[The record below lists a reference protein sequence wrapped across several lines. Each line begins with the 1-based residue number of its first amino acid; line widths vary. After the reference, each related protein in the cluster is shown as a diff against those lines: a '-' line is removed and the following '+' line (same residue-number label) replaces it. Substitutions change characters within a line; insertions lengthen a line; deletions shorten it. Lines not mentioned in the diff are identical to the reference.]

1 MNYKKNINKYWT
13 RCIKTITAIIL
24 AALLLLTIT
33 SCSLNMIIEE
43 AYFKSD
49 IVPDIPDIDI
59 DETEINEISIYEN
72 NLKKMYDIKDE
83 YINSDTGLRD
93 PFEPFYTEGA
103 DEEDKNILILEA
115 IYSEDQMEYAEIYFN
130 DHKYLL
136 KEDDI
141 FSEIYLVDSINPDS
155 VILLKGDEL
164 ITLFLNEMKYD

>member
-1 MNYKKNINKYWT
+1 MNYNNIINKYWT
-13 RCIKTITAIIL
+13 RCVKTTTAIIL
-24 AALLLLTIT
+24 TALLLVAIT
-33 SCSLNMIIEE
+33 SCSLNRIIEE

-49 IVPDIPDIDI
+49 IVPNIPDIDI
-59 DETEINEISIYEN
+59 DETEIGEISIHET

-83 YINSDTGLRD
+83 FIDSDSGLRD
-93 PFEPFYTEGA
+93 PFEPFYIKGI
-103 DEEDKNILILEA
+103 DEDEKNILSLKA
-115 IYSEDQMEYAEIYFN
+115 IYIKNQVEYAEILYN
-130 DHKYLL
+130 DHEYLL